1 MLVGDTSYYF
11 INEVHSHVLH
21 DSIGLL
27 HVTTDPLN
35 HDGIQ
40 IHTAV
45 FLSWSIM
52 WGYHYG
58 QSKSLIVCIDC
69 IVLSY
74 EDNCCC
80 YVYVNLFIC
89 TIDVHES
96 IIYFTKSSK
105 IKIIKIQ
112 MTCYYIHVFE
122 IENLLIIIKNY

>member
-1 MLVGDTSYYF
+1 M
-11 INEVHSHVLH
+11 LH

-45 FLSWSIM
+45 FLNWSIM

-74 EDNCCC
+74 MRTTVVVMCVSI
-80 YVYVNLFIC
+80 YSFVLFMFMK
-89 TIDVHES
+89 V
-96 IIYFTKSSK
+96 
-105 IKIIKIQ
+105 
-112 MTCYYIHVFE
+112 
-122 IENLLIIIKNY
+122 